1 MDIRALINEVMKE
14 DHECIIDILEKS
26 LCYMQRADEG
36 MYAQLKEALEAKAYE
51 ISPEKAKE
59 IVQRMKPMG
68 QQWSW
73 HQIKEYITSKGISED
88 CVEKW
93 YLVMNMVYNDYY
105 NTAKAFGHL
114 NDVEFFYNLAKDFI
128 EDPDAKPL
136 KVEKYFA

>member
-1 MDIRALINEVMKE
+1 
-14 DHECIIDILEKS
+14 
-26 LCYMQRADEG
+26 MQRADEG

-105 NTAKAFGHL
+105 NTAKTFGHL